1 MQRIKLHFK
10 NGDNRIMKKFKNDI
24 FSLKLV
30 LFIQLNIIIYDF
42 ISSADNRAKIT
53 FLIALILLAIIFI
66 LSALLSDEANSKE
79 KKKTMSAI
87 KEFRQGKK

>member
-10 NGDNRIMKKFKNDI
+10 KGDNRIRKKFKNDI
-24 FSLKLV
+24 FALKLV
-30 LFIQLNIIIYDF
+30 LFIQLNIIIHDF

-79 KKKTMSAI
+79 KKK
-87 KEFRQGKK
+87 EEEDNERD

>member
-42 ISSADNRAKIT
+42 ISSVDNRAKIT

-79 KKKTMSAI
+79 KKK
-87 KEFRQGKK
+87 EEEDNERD

>member
-1 MQRIKLHFK
+1 
-10 NGDNRIMKKFKNDI
+10 MKKFKNDI

-79 KKKTMSAI
+79 K
-87 KEFRQGKK
+87 EEEDNERD

>member
-42 ISSADNRAKIT
+42 ISSVDNRAKIT

-79 KKKTMSAI
+79 KKEKR
-87 KEFRQGKK
+87 EENNECD